1 MWAYLAARPYVTSM
15 IWFDLVKEANW
26 RIDSSPSAERAFA
39 AGARSP
45 RVN

>member
-1 MWAYLAARPYVTSM
+1 MWAYLAARPHVTSM
-15 IWFDLVKEANW
+15 IWFNLVKETNW

>member
-1 MWAYLAARPYVTSM
+1 MV
-15 IWFDLVKEANW
+15 WFNLTKETNW
-26 RIDSSPSAERAFA
+26 QIDSSPSAQRAFV

>member
-1 MWAYLAARPYVTSM
+1 M
-15 IWFDLVKEANW
+15 IWFNLVKETNW